1 MKRITML
8 AAAGALVVTP
18 ALGAWSAF
26 AASDDGPLPHVRA
39 VDRRGEPE
47 PGDDH
52 GRHHRHRADDGAR
65 HARHGADDSSAHR
78 RHSGEP
84 EPGDDHGRHHRHG
97 ADDGPRHDR
106 HGGDD

>member
-65 HARHGADDSSAHR
+65 H
-78 RHSGEP
+78 
-84 EPGDDHGRHHRHG
+84 GRHHRHG
-97 ADDGPRHDR
+97 ADAGPRHDR